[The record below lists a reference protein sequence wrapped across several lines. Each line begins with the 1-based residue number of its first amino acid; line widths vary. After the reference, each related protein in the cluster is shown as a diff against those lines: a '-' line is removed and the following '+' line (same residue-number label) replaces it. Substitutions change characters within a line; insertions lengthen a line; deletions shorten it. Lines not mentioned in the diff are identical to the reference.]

1 MTSTTPDSTT
11 AASRNTVFTL
21 FFVLAA
27 IVAMSHLANDW
38 VKLADPGGL
47 VWKAAGI
54 VLLGLYA
61 LSQRSWIA
69 GAGLLFCALG
79 DVLLEIVFVYGMAA
93 FAIGHIFYIAAFAEW
108 GRVLGLNKRDFP
120 VVIIVL
126 LISAAL
132 LVWLLPGMGDL
143 TIPALGYQAI
153 ITVMVCSA
161 FVVKAPMLARLGAV
175 IFMLSDTL
183 IAAGKFAD
191 ADIPP
196 GSVWITYA
204 GAQIMIA
211 WGMSRIAPFRDRA
224 KRQAASA
231 A

>member
-1 MTSTTPDSTT
+1 MTSTAARKT
-11 AASRNTVFTL
+11 ALTVL
-21 FFVLAA
+21 FIVAA
-27 IVAMSHLANDW
+27 LVAMSHLANEW
-38 VKLADPGGL
+38 VNMAAPGGL

-61 LSQRSWIA
+61 LSQRAWIA

-79 DVLLEIVFVYGMAA
+79 DVLLEIEFVYGMAA
-93 FAIGHIFYIAAFAEW
+93 FAIGHIFYIFAFAEW

-120 VVIIVL
+120 VVILVLIV
-126 LISAAL
+126 SAAL
-132 LVWLLPGMGDL
+132 LLWLVGGMGDL
-143 TIPALGYQAI
+143 LIPALLYQAI

-175 IFMLSDTL
+175 MFMLSDTL
-183 IAAGKFAD
+183 IAAGRFAD

-196 GSVWITYA
+196 GAVWITYA
-204 GAQIMIA
+204 AAQIMIA

-224 KRQAASA
+224 KRQAA
-231 A
+231 